1 MASASPIRSASETD
15 AAVERIEPRG
25 AVLVSA
31 RWWVASSSCSFVKRA
46 FTPRRKEPM
55 MMAKTLR
62 VGQGSPRRLT
72 TSRTKSLRSAFIGAA
87 AVAASTVV
95 ASPAAG
101 APVFNYSVS
110 SSWIGND
117 NTGRPIMTVLVT
129 GTADIPVTSP
139 QITIAQSLINPE
151 ATFSLTQP
159 TSASDTCAV
168 DLLGLTC
175 SISMI
180 RLPDGTYT
188 WSGNFTATGSRPGNW
203 VQMRSYMLSTA
214 SSPLDAVEIDNQAVA
229 AGYQRLGTPLFKR
242 MAGADR
248 IETAL
253 AIATDGNP
261 TVSLNA
267 VVLARSDLFPDALA
281 GGPLAAAR
289 RAPLLFTPPTA
300 LDTRVEQFLRDRLP
314 AGGTVFLLGD
324 AEALSMNVESRLIA
338 LGFNI
343 TRLGGAT
350 RFDTALS
357 IFQAATAGVSKVHQL
372 YLADGRTFPDAV
384 CAGAAASA
392 STGRNRGL
400 LLVDGAT
407 IPAPVLREINTVR
420 PTELVVMGGIDTA
433 RVDSSISVVR
443 ISGADAVARCASPMF
458 DEYAAKPRNR
468 PLSLVSDLG
477 IGLVSAD
484 AFPDGLAAAAH
495 ASSRNLRVLLTP
507 GTSLAPAVR
516 DAMTRFPMIRNA
528 DRRYDNT
535 IYGGPAAISDNVA
548 RSLG

>member
-1 MASASPIRSASETD
+1 MNTTRPLGPATRHRRRSTRRKHLGVSALALTALATSIVAPSSASAA
-15 AAVERIEPRG
+15 
-25 AVLVSA
+25 
-31 RWWVASSSCSFVKRA
+31 
-46 FTPRRKEPM
+46 
-55 MMAKTLR
+55 
-62 VGQGSPRRLT
+62 
-72 TSRTKSLRSAFIGAA
+72 
-87 AVAASTVV
+87 
-95 ASPAAG
+95 PA
-101 APVFNYSVS
+101 FNYSLS
-110 SSWIGND
+110 SSWIRND
-117 NTGRPIMTVLVT
+117 NAGRPIMTVLVK
-129 GTADIPVTSP
+129 GSADIPVTSP
-139 QITIAQSLINPE
+139 RITIAQSLVNPE
-151 ATFSLTQP
+151 ATYTLTEP
-159 TSASDTCAV
+159 GTSTDSCAV
-168 DLLGLTC
+168 DALGLTC
-175 SISMI
+175 TISMA
-180 RLPDGTYT
+180 RLGDGTYV
-188 WSGNFTATGSRPGNW
+188 WSGNFTATGTRPGNW
-203 VQMRSYMLSTA
+203 VQMRSFMISSPL
-214 SSPLDAVEIDNQAVA
+214 SPLDAVEVDNQAVA

-253 AIATDGNP
+253 AIANDGNP

-400 LLVDGAT
+400 LLVDGTT